1 MRLSQLLL
9 TIGCTVAQDVDYS
22 QYVNPFI
29 GSEGAIPGYSF
40 GGGDV
45 FVGAARPFGMVKLG
59 IDTYE
64 EPINQSALNGGY
76 TPQGFVTGI
85 SMMHVSGTGG
95 GPKYGFPA
103 QMPLTEIDGDVNL
116 LDNRTYWQKRIGD
129 DVASVGYF
137 RSTLESGIMIELAA
151 SRHAGLYHYTYS
163 PSSEKHVL
171 VDLSHYLP
179 HPTRSWDSQFYTGG
193 EIEIQLES
201 RTYTGYTSI
210 AGGWCLGPPVTIYVC
225 GEFDSPPVSA
235 KAFKG
240 RNTFPVGRHF
250 RTFGNN
256 TIPHPTYTGLRA
268 RSGPL
273 NDRVGAIFTWEN
285 STEVKSRV
293 GVSLISVEKACAYKN
308 SELASWS
315 IEETTQAARDEWNR
329 EVFSKIRVDTS
340 DSANKTRIALL
351 YSSLYLM
358 NLMPSER
365 IGENPLWESD
375 EPSWD
380 DFYTLWDLFRNQ
392 VSLWHLIMPSYYESM
407 LRSLIDIFKNE
418 GYLPD
423 GRSGNYNGLVQGGSN
438 ADNVLADAYV
448 KGLRGAI
455 NWTEGYAAVKKN
467 AEVLPFFDENPV
479 DITGSLKEGRS
490 ALDDWIPLGY
500 VSANRNSRAVSKTV
514 EYSLND
520 FAVSQIAAGEAP
532 DEQGIYFR
540 RSGGWQLSWDAKAT
554 SRNFSGFVMP
564 RFSNGTFHET
574 YNITNCGECNW
585 QQESYEGVSFEYSFV
600 IPHDMARLI
609 ELMGGPDGFE
619 SRLDY
624 IFQPNTSGVDLG
636 VNGLGITTINNVAN
650 EPDFQTPYL
659 YNYISKQFKSVERSR
674 QLANDFY
681 FNTSTGIPG
690 NSDAGALNCW
700 LIWQMLGL
708 YPVVTTPVYLL
719 ESPWFNDINITV
731 NHNHTLRILAEGLDD
746 GDGKQGYYVQGV
758 RINGKEW
765 IQNWFEHD
773 DADGIMTNGGE
784 ILFNLGTEQKA
795 WDTGDVPPSPGHQ
808 VVDMGMR

>member
-375 EPSWD
+375 E
-380 DFYTLWDLFRNQ
+380 NQ

>member
-1 MRLSQLLL
+1 
-9 TIGCTVAQDVDYS
+9 
-22 QYVNPFI
+22 
-29 GSEGAIPGYSF
+29 
-40 GGGDV
+40 
-45 FVGAARPFGMVKLG
+45 MVKLG

-351 YSSLYLM
+351 YSSLYFM

-554 SRNFSGFVMP
+554 SR
-564 RFSNGTFHET
+564 
-574 YNITNCGECNW
+574 
-585 QQESYEGVSFEYSFV
+585 VSFEYSFV